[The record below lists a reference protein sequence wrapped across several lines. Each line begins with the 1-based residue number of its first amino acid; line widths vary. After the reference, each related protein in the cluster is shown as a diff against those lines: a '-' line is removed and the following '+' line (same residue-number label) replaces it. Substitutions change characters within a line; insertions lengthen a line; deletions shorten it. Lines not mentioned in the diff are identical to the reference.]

1 MLVADCTRAE
11 AFRTVSAGV
20 SAGASARR
28 IRADRP
34 SVTCAHG
41 GCAEGLG
48 EKGAGA
54 MIEVVLNDRLG
65 KKIRVKCK

>member
-11 AFRTVSAGV
+11 AFRAV

-48 EKGAGA
+48 EKGAGP
-54 MIEVVLNDRLG
+54 
-65 KKIRVKCK
+65 